1 MDSWEYLV
9 IHLNVEPPRPPSGAS
24 PTDSGAEPLA
34 AAEGGSP
41 RPVFSESFLKKE
53 FPQFYEPT
61 AAKELP
67 ASPSIPPSSSRP
79 FSTAT
84 AASAGS

>member
-1 MDSWEYLV
+1 MDSWKYLV

-53 FPQFYEPT
+53 LPKFYEPRAT
-61 AAKELP
+61 PSHGRAGG
-67 ASPSIPPSSSRP
+67 SPQRRNC
-79 FSTAT
+79 
-84 AASAGS
+84 